1 MEKKKHGKH
10 KYLGS
15 YVQNL
20 SGEYEYTGAYF
31 KIDVPADSLK
41 RIKLWCAVMA
51 GSIAV
56 LFILAGLINASSSR
70 VMYVMLP
77 YVATLLPVAFMLAD
91 VYHIARYQKPMT
103 LKQYDHSVL
112 QLKAVTVATIALTAI
127 SAVGDIV
134 YILFFCASEHIV
146 RELLYLTACIGMTAV
161 SIALFMYQRNIIC
174 VECGK

>member
-20 SGEYEYTGAYF
+20 SGEIEYTGVYL
-31 KIDVPADSLK
+31 KIDVPEEDLK
-41 RIKLWCAVMA
+41 RIKVWCAVMA

-56 LFILAGLINASSSR
+56 LFALAGLTNASSSR

-77 YVATLLPVAFMLAD
+77 YVATLLPVVFMLAD
-91 VYHIARYQKPMT
+91 VYHIVRYQKPLT

-127 SAVGDIV
+127 SAVGDTV
-134 YILFFCASEHIV
+134 YISFFCADENIV
-146 RELLYLTACIGMTAV
+146 RELLYLAACIGMTAV
-161 SIALFMYQRNIIC
+161 SIALLMVQRKIIC